1 MRGGRPVDDEVLR
14 LPVVDRGVVGTGDID
29 FNDHM
34 NVNVYLRILTTTTIR
49 GLEYCGLGYDY
60 APKYQCGLFSVDH
73 HARYLSEL
81 RFGAKYTTHV
91 RLVEASDRGVR
102 TVAFLR
108 DVEERRIACTLESLL
123 LNVDH
128 VTRKVTP
135 FAPRIVER
143 LAEATKEASG
153 WEWSATNCDSIAMP
167 WTLIPAC
174 NGRRMQTVPEEA

>member
-1 MRGGRPVDDEVLR
+1 MRGGHPVDDEVLR
-14 LPVVDRGVVGTGDID
+14 LPVVDRGVVGTADID

-60 APKYQCGLFSVDH
+60 APKYHCGLFSVDH

-81 RFGAKYTTHV
+81 RLGAPYTTHV
-91 RLVEASDRGVR
+91 RLIEASDRGVR
-102 TVAFLR
+102 TVALLR
-108 DVEERRIACTLESLL
+108 DVEEQRIACSLESLL

-135 FAPRIVER
+135 FLPGIAER

-153 WEWSATNCDSIAMP
+153 REWSATSCDSIA
-167 WTLIPAC
+167 IP
-174 NGRRMQTVPEEA
+174 GKLLPV